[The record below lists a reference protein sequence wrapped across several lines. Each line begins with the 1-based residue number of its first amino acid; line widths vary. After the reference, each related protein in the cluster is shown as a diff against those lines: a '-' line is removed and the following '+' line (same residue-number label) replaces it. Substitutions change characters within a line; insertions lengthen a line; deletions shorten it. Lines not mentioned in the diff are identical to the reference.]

1 MPASSPSSSRTD
13 RSSPAWRINA
23 GRRHGDE
30 SVALMVPA
38 AVAVLGGSGIRWE
51 GWSGGGGGKMTRM
64 GTGGGEFKDRGAG
77 IGGDDGVVAGGGDR
91 GGQGLVLPEA
101 VLADLAG
108 QLVARARAGQPVALT
123 GRGGLLSGLIGQG
136 LRAGLTLEL
145 DDHLAM
151 AGQEGNGRNGYRA
164 KTLRTEAGAGKVAW
178 ARGRAGA
185 VEPVAVPQGGGRG
198 GRGRGTGGGLV
209 VS

>member
-1 MPASSPSSSRTD
+1 MRTIGID
-13 RSSPAWRINA
+13 
-23 GRRHGDE
+23 
-30 SVALMVPA
+30 
-38 AVAVLGGSGIRWE
+38 GSELR
-51 GWSGGGGGKMTRM
+51 
-64 GTGGGEFKDRGAG
+64 DRGAG
-77 IGGDDGVVAGGGDR
+77 ISGDEAAAGGGR
-91 GGQGLVLPEA
+91 GGQGMVLPEE

-108 QLVARARAGQPVALT
+108 QLVARARAGEPVALT
-123 GRGGLLSGLIGQG
+123 GRGGLLSGLIGQV

-164 KTLRTEAGAGKVAW
+164 KTLRTEAGAGKLAG